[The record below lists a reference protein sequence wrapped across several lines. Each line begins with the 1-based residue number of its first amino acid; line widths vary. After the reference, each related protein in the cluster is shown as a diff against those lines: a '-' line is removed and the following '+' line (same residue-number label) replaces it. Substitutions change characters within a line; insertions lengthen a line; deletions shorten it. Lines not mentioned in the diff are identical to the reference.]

1 MSFDAVRRSVLDG
14 CALPASAT
22 ALPFATR
29 LSLRGGGDVVGPVT
43 EAFGVAPPARPLGSA
58 ASGERAALWQGPDE
72 WLLIAEAEAGDVEAR
87 LEAALGNVFHTLVNI
102 SHRQVGLAL
111 EGPAAA
117 RLLAAGCP
125 LDLDLSA
132 FPVGMAT
139 RTLFVKAEIGLWRR
153 ADTAFRLEVGRSFAP
168 YVAHMLNE
176 AARDQG
182 EG

>member
-14 CALPASAT
+14 CALPASAR

-29 LSLRGGGDVVGPVT
+29 FSLRGGADVVAPVSA
-43 EAFGVAPPARPLGSA
+43 AFGVAPPTKPLGSA
-58 ASGERAALWQGPDE
+58 ASGDRAALWQGPDE
-72 WLLIAEAEAGDVEAR
+72 WLLIAEAGAGDLEGR
-87 LEAALGNVFHTLVNI
+87 LEAALGNVFHTLVDI
-102 SHRQVGLAL
+102 SHRQVGLTV

-117 RLLAAGCP
+117 RLLATGCP

-153 ADTAFRLEVGRSFAP
+153 AETAFRLEVGRSFAP

>member
-1 MSFDAVRRSVLDG
+1 M
-14 CALPASAT
+14 
-22 ALPFATR
+22 
-29 LSLRGGGDVVGPVT
+29 
-43 EAFGVAPPARPLGSA
+43 
-58 ASGERAALWQGPDE
+58 
-72 WLLIAEAEAGDVEAR
+72 
-87 LEAALGNVFHTLVNI
+87 FHTLVNI